1 MSIIKLFRKIYE
13 RKKAIRLQE
22 ILEEMER
29 LDLISK
35 SRLS

>member
-13 RKKAIRLQE
+13 RKKTIRLQE